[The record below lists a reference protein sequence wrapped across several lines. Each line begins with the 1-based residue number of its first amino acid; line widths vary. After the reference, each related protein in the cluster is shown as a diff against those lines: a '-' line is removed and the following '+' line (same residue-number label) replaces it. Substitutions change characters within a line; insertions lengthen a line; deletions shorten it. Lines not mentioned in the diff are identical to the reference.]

1 MYIIQ
6 LLLLSLAFSVSVA
19 RAPGDPKVIITGHGA
34 DVKSVVFSPNGEIV
48 ASGSKDQTVKLWNAQ
63 TGELLRTFT
72 GHRGE
77 QNSIAF
83 SHDGKTLAISMS
95 DNSVALCDPFS
106 GKLIRS
112 LAGSEIRGP
121 LAFSPDDQLL
131 ISKSTTEKGNLRLW
145 ETQTGKLSKVF
156 TGHTGSITSIAYSPD
171 GKLIASIADDK
182 ALKLWDAQAGKFLM
196 NLVGFRYSLNDVTV
210 SPDSKTIVGADDINV
225 LFWDAHTGTLLKQ
238 IQSDMDSRTSFPPP
252 VRSITF
258 SHNGQLLAISSY
270 DGTFA
275 ILNASTGIAKF
286 RFNQDS
292 RPYAAAFSPDD
303 KTIATACEP
312 KALYFWDLVAA
323 DLRIKIGSESRAS
336 AVAYSPDGNTIVS
349 AGGIL
354 DTSLYFWD
362 VRTGVQSLEPRHT
375 DGTINVLTFSPNG
388 KMLCGA
394 GDSKA
399 YVWALERDEPLQT
412 IEILENSEVASIA
425 FSPDGKLLLVSGGHN
440 DGTIRLLSTETWK
453 LQRTILASRTAR
465 EKDPVSEQLRT
476 TRLGIIDAEFS
487 PDGRTIA
494 AIVDDGSTLKIWNTQ
509 TGALVRTQ
517 PMKQGMSSCFF
528 SPDLKLLICGTQ
540 LWDATSG
547 ALVRTLPAAN
557 AAVFAYSDDGKL
569 ILTAGISEDAARS
582 DTVANVWDV
591 QTGKLLSTLKGH
603 TNSISLAQFSP
614 DSRTVSTGSDDGTVR
629 LWDPRTGELKAVL
642 GMGNPRGR

>member
-1 MYIIQ
+1 MLYVLQ
-6 LLLLSLAFSVSVA
+6 LLLLSLMVSGSVA
-19 RAPGDPKVIITGHGA
+19 RATRDPKVIITGHGDA
-34 DVKSVVFSPNGEIV
+34 VKSVVFSPNGEIV

-72 GHRGE
+72 AHRGE

-83 SHDGKTLAISMS
+83 SHDGKTLAINTN
-95 DNSVALCDPFS
+95 DNSVALYDPS
-106 GKLIRS
+106 TGKLVRS
-112 LAGSEIRGP
+112 IASSEIRGR

-131 ISKSTTEKGNLRLW
+131 ITKSTTEKGNLRLW

-156 TGHTGSITSIAYSPD
+156 TGHTGSITSIVYSPD

-196 NLVGFRYSLNDVTV
+196 NLVGFRYSLNDVIV
-210 SPDSKTIVGADDINV
+210 SPDSKMVVGADDINV
-225 LFWDAHTGTLLKQ
+225 FFWDAHTGTLLKQ
-238 IQSDMDSRTSFPPP
+238 IQSDDSSFPPP

-258 SHNGQLLAISSY
+258 SHNGQLLAVSSY
-270 DGTFA
+270 DSTFA
-275 ILNASTGIAKF
+275 ILDVATGTAKF
-286 RFNQDS
+286 RFNQHS

-312 KALYFWDLVAA
+312 KTLYFWDLVAA
-323 DLRIKIGSESRAS
+323 ELRIKIGSESQAS

-362 VRTGVQSLEPRHT
+362 LPSSKQSIERRDT
-375 DGTINVLTFSPNG
+375 DGTIKILTFSPDG
-388 KMLCGA
+388 KLLCGA

-412 IEILENSEVASIA
+412 IELAENSEVASIA
-425 FSPDGKLLLVSGGHN
+425 FSPNGKLLLVSGGHN
-440 DGTIRLLSTETWK
+440 DGTIRLVSTETWK
-453 LQRTILASRTAR
+453 LQRTILASKTAR
-465 EKDPVSEQLRT
+465 EKDPVSEQLGT

-494 AIVDDGSTLKIWNTQ
+494 AIVDDGSALKVWNTQ

-517 PMKQGMSSCFF
+517 PMKQDMSSCFF
-528 SPDLKLLICGTQ
+528 SPDLKVLICGTQ
-540 LWDATSG
+540 LWDATTVR
-547 ALVRTLPAAN
+547 LLRTLPAAN
-557 AAVFAYSDDGKL
+557 AVVFAYSDDGKL
-569 ILTAGISEDAARS
+569 ILTAGVGVSEDAARS
-582 DTVANVWDV
+582 DTVANVWDG

-603 TNSISLAQFSP
+603 TNSISAAQFSP

-629 LWDPRTGELKAVL
+629 LWDPRTGEIKAVFA
-642 GMGNPRGR
+642 MGNPRGR